1 MPAPRK
7 YEYSNKEELAAIR
20 RERDRISHFINFW
33 KKNYNIVVNEADID
47 FFKKNKSI
55 IKQAIPIINELRN
68 IEFIN

>member
-7 YEYSNKEELAAIR
+7 YEYTNKEELASIR
-20 RERDRISHFINFW
+20 RERDRISHFIHFW
-33 KKNYNIVVNEADID
+33 KKNYNIVVNEEDID
-47 FFKKNKSI
+47 FFKQNKRV